1 MKQPKRSLFL
11 SVAAPVLLILS
22 LLLCGMGL
30 SLMANEYSG
39 DELAVSLSSQ
49 ESDGGFAL
57 ALTLENRADYS
68 LHNVS
73 YRFTVPDGLSAAS
86 SDLAKLVGTLEAGA
100 KFETTLTVTEGSSP
114 NGQPP
119 VTDTP
124 NNGGNDG
131 NTPGGN
137 TPGGNTPD
145 GNTPDGNTPDS
156 DPTDELN
163 PPANETSPLGMI
175 LAIAGGVL
183 LVAAVIVTALLLY
196 RKKKA
201 SSTLSM
207 IAILL
212 CGITFFSVGSF
223 ADDALQTAT
232 ATCEVAGKTVTVE
245 VTYAPQLPVEQ
256 GAVKV
261 EDGNIELKDATIYI
275 DSASEFSIVQRAA
288 DDLVNDFEMVTGNA
302 PDLKNSLSELGDR
315 AVIVGTVG
323 NSVLIDSLIS
333 AGILDVSDI
342 ESKWEGY
349 TIGVYKNLT
358 EDLKEAVVIAGSD
371 ARGTIYGIYEL
382 SEQIGVSPWYW
393 WADVPVEENENPTLA
408 VEALTQ
414 TEIPDVKFRGIF
426 INDEE
431 NFTFWSEKFE
441 NSTKAPGTKTYALVF
456 ELLLRLKANTLW
468 PAMHNLTDA
477 FNAVVNPETGIAYNA
492 ELANEYGIVM
502 GSSHCELMLC
512 NNETEWEPW
521 CNKNQRKYNITKIN
535 NSWKDSYDYTI
546 NAEAMNAY
554 WEDRVAQNYRF
565 ENVYTLGLRG
575 VHDASINCSALT
587 DKSLANR
594 TKVVQSAIDA
604 QMAIIEKYE
613 QKYFEETG
621 IRKEFVTTYCPY
633 KEAADYYKQGLT
645 LPEDCVILFCDDNY
659 SYVRQFPTDAEKDIY
674 GGFGVYYHVSY
685 YGVPR
690 SYLWID
696 STPLS
701 QIYNEMHKAYM
712 AGSDDMWILN
722 VGDIKPAEMSTD
734 FFMKLAW
741 DDSDFNTENLDDYMA
756 DFFTE
761 TYTIG
766 DKDAETLAAAM
777 TEFYQLAYPYK
788 ADYQGYN
795 EGTEYSLVELG
806 DEAERVIDRM
816 TAIFETSSGIY
827 NKLPANEKDSYY
839 QVVHYK
845 IRSTLLTLQK
855 NVYEQ
860 KNKLYLSQGRFAS
873 VNAYAKLSEDAY
885 NTIMSDIAYYNSLSG
900 GKWDKIMNPYQTAQ
914 WLPVI
919 SGAPSVTYLP
929 ADAAEDGIGAL
940 VEGQS
945 GGASAV
951 TLYFSNLN
959 DEARFLD
966 IFSKGTK
973 AYDYTITTD
982 SFIVLED
989 AAGKKISGKTS
1000 GGKTTYTGSVEVE
1013 KRLFLTVDWSKV
1025 SKTTTGS
1032 VTVTDKYGFSRTFTV
1047 KATVASVDPSKQ
1059 STKGYYE
1066 LNGLVSMEAEH
1077 FTKHVTNG
1085 DYSWKVVNN
1094 LGYAGDAMTV
1104 TYKGASNGPRVDS
1117 NYAENGAYLEYAIYF
1132 ETAGKYNGTFY
1143 RIPTLNEGTGNTCRT
1158 GYALDDGTVNLL
1170 RGNSVVDT
1178 GGSST
1183 WSNSVR
1189 CNMEKMT
1196 FTVNVPSAGWHT
1208 FRIYQVDVGITFDK
1222 IVLRHESIGSITTRT
1237 GDTET
1242 FNTVAGYT
1250 QPLRTTPPAIA
1261 LKDVPFPVVDGGDNY
1276 LYDFTSDSSN
1286 ATEGYLAVD
1295 LSTDASKGARYAWTE
1310 GFASIKAARRT
1321 GDKISTRDGGI
1332 LYSSAKATFEVSL
1345 RRSGS
1350 YMVTIAVGDRSG
1362 SGTSASNMKVTANG
1376 KVVLT
1381 GIKQAAGGTS
1391 EYAFIVDAKDKVISL
1406 TFEGNWVIS
1415 AIEIIPGEEK
1425 ASGSGKFTANAN
1437 GDIVIETETALENS
1451 QFASVNASKD
1461 GKNVIWMKTGGLS
1474 GYAMYFGP
1482 NTNASYSSTD
1492 PNGTQTSKMSFVI
1505 DAKAGT
1511 YNVWALVKSAEDDDD
1526 SVIIALDDG
1535 QVQTANDFKN
1545 TGGTYVW
1552 KKVGSV
1558 KISAD
1563 GESTLT
1569 VWGREDG
1576 LCIDKIVLTAKST
1589 APAID
1594 APMKRS

>member
-1 MKQPKRSLFL
+1 MKQPKRNWIL
-11 SVAAPVLLILS
+11 SICAPVLLILS
-22 LLLCGMGL
+22 VLLCGMGF
-30 SLMANEYSG
+30 SLMADEYTG
-39 DELAVSLSSQ
+39 EELAVSLSSS
-49 ESDGGFAL
+49 ESDGGYT
-57 ALTLENRADYS
+57 LTLSMENKADYA

-73 YRFTVPDGLSAAS
+73 YRFTVPEGLNAPAS
-86 SDLAKLVGTLEAGA
+86 EIAKLVGTLDAGA
-100 KFETTLTVTEGSSP
+100 KHEATLNVTEGSASTDQP
-114 NGQPP
+114 GSNDQPP
-119 VTDTP
+119 VT
-124 NNGGNDG
+124 ND
-131 NTPGGN
+131 PGSSEQP
-137 TPGGNTPD
+137 T
-145 GNTPDGNTPDS
+145 
-156 DPTDELN
+156 DPPPSQEDPSDELN
-163 PPANETSPLGMI
+163 PPANKTSSVGMI
-175 LAIAGGVL
+175 LAIAGGIL

-196 RKKKA
+196 KKKKA

-212 CGITFFSVGSF
+212 CGITLFGAGSF
-223 ADDALQTAT
+223 ADSALQTAT
-232 ATCEVAGKTVTVE
+232 ATCEVAGKTVSVE
-245 VTYAPQLPVEQ
+245 VTYAPQLPVEE
-256 GAVKV
+256 GAVKA
-261 EDGNIELKDATIYI
+261 EDGSIALKDATVYI
-275 DSASEFSIVQRAA
+275 DSASEHSIVQRAA
-288 DDLVNDFEMVTGNA
+288 GDLVSDFEMVTGTA
-302 PDLKNSLSELGDR
+302 PDLKSNLSDLGDR
-315 AVIVGTVG
+315 AVIVGTLG
-323 NSVLIDSLIS
+323 NSALIDSLVS
-333 AGILDVSDI
+333 AGILDVSEI
-342 ESKWEGY
+342 EGQWEGY

-358 EDLKEAVVIAGSD
+358 ADLKEAVVIAGSD

-382 SEQIGVSPWYW
+382 SEQLGVSPWYW

-408 VEALTQ
+408 VEELTQ
-414 TEIPDVKFRGIF
+414 TEMPDVKFRGIF

-431 NFTFWSEKFE
+431 NFTFWSEAFE
-441 NSTKAPGTKTYALVF
+441 NSKTAPGTKTYATVF

-492 ELANEYGIVM
+492 ELADEYGIVM

-535 NSWKDSYDYTI
+535 NSWKESYDYTV

-565 ENVYTLGLRG
+565 ENIYTLGLRG

-594 TKVVQSAIDA
+594 TKVVQAAIDA
-604 QMAIIEKYE
+604 QMAIIDKYE

-621 IRKEFVTTYCPY
+621 VRKEFVTTYCPY

-701 QIYNEMHKAYM
+701 QIYNEMHKAYA

-741 DDSDFNTENLDDYMA
+741 DDSDFNTDNLDDFMA

-761 TYTIG
+761 NYTIG
-766 DKDAETLAAAM
+766 DEDAETLAAAM

-816 TAIFETSSGIY
+816 TEIFETSSAIY
-827 NKLPANEKDSYY
+827 DKLPANEKDSYY

-845 IRSTLLTLQK
+845 IRATLLTLQK

-860 KNKLYLSQGRFAS
+860 KNKLYVSQGRFAS
-873 VNAYAKLSEDAY
+873 VNAYAKMSEDAY

-966 IFSKGTK
+966 IFSKGAK

-989 AAGKKISGKTS
+989 ADGKKISGKTS

-1013 KRLFLTVDWSKV
+1013 MRLYLTVDWSKV
-1025 SKTTTGS
+1025 SKSTTGS
-1032 VTVTDKYGFSRTFTV
+1032 VTVTDKYGFSRTFNV
-1047 KATVASVDPSKQ
+1047 KATVASVDPAKQ
-1059 STKGYYE
+1059 PTKGYYE
-1066 LNGLVSMEAEH
+1066 TNGLVSMEAEH
-1077 FTKHVTNG
+1077 FTNNVSNG
-1085 DYSWKVVNN
+1085 DYAWVVVKD
-1094 LGYAGDAMTV
+1094 LGFAGDSMTA
-1104 TYKGASNGPRVDS
+1104 TYQGRSTGPRVDS
-1117 NYAENGAYLEYAIYF
+1117 DFAENGAYLEYAIYF

-1158 GYALDDGTVNLL
+1158 GYALDDSAVNLL

-1189 CNMEKMT
+1189 CNMEKMS
-1196 FTVNVPSAGWHT
+1196 FSITVSSAGWHT
-1208 FRIYQVDVGITFDK
+1208 FRIYQSDVGITFDK
-1222 IVLRHESIGSITTRT
+1222 IVLRHESIGSISTRT

-1242 FNTVAGYT
+1242 FNTVAKYT
-1250 QPLRTTPPAIA
+1250 QPLRTTPPAIS
-1261 LKDVPFPVVDGGDNY
+1261 LKEVPFPVVDGGDNY

-1295 LSTDASKGARYAWTE
+1295 LATDSSKGARYSWTE

-1332 LYSSAKATFEVSL
+1332 LYSSSKATFEVSL

-1350 YMVTIAVGDRSG
+1350 YIVTIAVGDRSS

-1381 GIKQAAGGTS
+1381 GINQKAGGTS
-1391 EYAFIVDAKDKVISL
+1391 EYAFTVEANKTITL
-1406 TFEGNWVIS
+1406 TFEGTWVIS
-1415 AIEIIPGEEK
+1415 AIEIIPGEEQDL
-1425 ASGSGKFTANAN
+1425 GSGKFTANES
-1437 GDIVIETETALENS
+1437 GDIGIETETAQENS

-1461 GKNVIWMKTGGLS
+1461 GKNSIWMQTGGLS

-1482 NTNASYSSTD
+1482 NVNGSYSSTD

-1526 SVIIALDDG
+1526 SVIIALDGG

-1545 TGGTYVW
+1545 TGGTFVW
-1552 KKVGSV
+1552 KKIGSV
-1558 KISAD
+1558 KVSAD
-1563 GESTLT
+1563 GEATFT

-1576 LCIDKIVLTAKST
+1576 LAIDKIVLTTKST
-1589 APAID
+1589 APAVD
-1594 APMKRS
+1594 APMNRG